1 MKTINDEINAAI
13 KKWNEVILKL
23 LESGTTYQ
31 RTAEIAGCS
40 ISKVQYIAKQHG
52 LTRRKSDDNKAE

>member
-1 MKTINDEINAAI
+1 MKSRSNKINAASEKRDKAI
-13 KKWNEVILKL
+13 VKL
-23 LESGTTYQ
+23 LESGETYQ

-52 LTRRKSDDNKAE
+52 LMRRNAEKEKAE